1 MTEISL
7 DTRELALLEKDL
19 RAFAAQTGP
28 AVNRAIGDATEYLFG
43 LAESS
48 VTVLTG
54 DLRDSIKRD
63 RSGAGKNQARRV
75 YADDPAAMANEYG
88 TSRQP
93 PQPFLMIHHPAALAA
108 LEAAIGEQLDRMRL

>member
-1 MTEISL
+1 MNEISL
-7 DTRELALLEKDL
+7 DTRELVTLEKDL
-19 RAFAAQTGP
+19 RDFAAKAGP
-28 AVNRAIGDATEYLFG
+28 AVNRAIAQSTDYLAA

-48 VTVLTG
+48 AAVLSG

-88 TSRQP
+88 TSRMA
-93 PQPFLMIHHPAALAA
+93 PQPFLMIHHPAALGA
-108 LEAAIGEQLDRMRL
+108 LEAAIGEEIDRLKL